1 MNNRFNINESEKN
14 RKLRNIIKSNIRII
28 EQEKEI
34 LDWEDDNG
42 FACVSCFTDVLEAAK
57 ISNPTQIIDDLKLLF
72 RPDIIMDKMIQSVVD
87 LINST
92 SLDESDSFLT
102 STALLTCIGTKECST
117 FVPHLIDDIIAIG
130 SAPEEPLV

>member
-1 MNNRFNINESEKN
+1 MKN
-14 RKLRNIIKSNIRII
+14 TQLRNIIKSNIRIV

-34 LDWEDDNG
+34 LDWEDNNG
-42 FACVSCFTDVLEAAK
+42 IACMSCFTDVLKAAK
-57 ISNPTQIIDDLKLLF
+57 LNPTNIIDDLKLLF
-72 RPDIIMDKMIQSVVD
+72 RPDISMDEMIQSVMG

-102 STALLTCIGTKECST
+102 STALLTCVGTKECSA

-130 SAPEEPLV
+130 SAPTKPLA